1 MASLIKRGTNY
12 SIKFSQTIDGKRKT
26 KLLGLST
33 SLKREAEKLLIKY
46 EDQFNRGEIDPFNGW
61 SPKLEA
67 EKKRQSLSGKYMS
80 LEDAAKEFVK
90 QRSQA
95 NRQTKDNYEKHLR
108 MLMDQ
113 VGRTMPV
120 TQITEGDI
128 RDFCFK
134 SDLAPSTQR
143 SYLTH
148 LKVFFKW
155 LFEQKILKKNLT
167 KDIKP
172 PRIPQKITQKTVTRE
187 QLDKIFEAFDL
198 HYAKHEKTK
207 AVSKPEQRRL
217 WFKPMIETIYYCG
230 LRAKEA
236 VNLTWKDVIFKKP
249 TKKKQD
255 YGVIIVRNT
264 NINTTKSGMERLIPI
279 RKPLYKRLQ
288 QWHIDQGKPSD
299 GYVFPS
305 ATGWDEWSKMDSGAL
320 SKSYKKF
327 VKLAKNVPNTPNLH
341 GLRHSCATDLLAKG
355 VQGVVVQ
362 KIMGHSSI
370 VTTMIYEHLDANNI
384 INALNGI
391 DDE

>member
-1 MASLIKRGTNY
+1 MATLKKRNHKYYIRFFRTVDGIKEEKQFSLGTTN
-12 SIKFSQTIDGKRKT
+12 
-26 KLLGLST
+26 
-33 SLKREAEKLLIKY
+33 KREAEKQLINFEELY
-46 EDQFNRGEIDPFNGW
+46 ERGEIDPFNGW
-61 SPKLEA
+61 TPKDEA
-67 EKKRQSLSGKYMS
+67 EKKRQSLTGKYIS
-80 LEDAAKEFVK
+80 LEDAAKDFISV
-90 QRSQA
+90 RSQA
-95 NRQTKDNYEKHLR
+95 NQRTKDNYEKHLR

-120 TQITEGDI
+120 NQITEGDI

-155 LFEQKILKKNLT
+155 LFEQKILKQNLT

-187 QLDKIFEAFDL
+187 QLDKIFEAFDK

-236 VNLTWKDVIFKKP
+236 VNLIWKDVIFKKP

-264 NINTTKSGMERLIPI
+264 NSNTTKSGMERLIPI

-288 QWHIDQGKPSD
+288 QWHKDQGKPND

-355 VQGVVVQ
+355 VSPVVVQ
-362 KIMGHSSI
+362 KIMGHSDI
-370 VTTMIYEHLDANNI
+370 NTTMIYEHLDANNI
-384 INALNGI
+384 INALSGI
-391 DDE
+391 DE